1 MASPWAAADANAV
14 AEAGTGTEGAKTAG
28 PAGTPAVAEAV
39 AMAWLA
45 VGLICRQ
52 ETVSGSRLL
61 PTQGRLW
68 VGSVMQKGKM

>member
-1 MASPWAAADANAV
+1 MASPWATADAKAV
-14 AEAGTGTEGAKTAG
+14 AEAGTGTEGAKTVG

-45 VGLICRQ
+45 AGLICRQ

-61 PTQGRLW
+61 PNTGQALG
-68 VGSVMQKGKM
+68 